1 MKTYSYIPNL
11 PAFSLMIKNILVIY
25 SYTAHVEDRIQN
37 GQINIT
43 NGVDGVT
50 IRASVI

>member
-1 MKTYSYIPNL
+1 MKTYSYTPNL
-11 PAFSLMIKNILVIY
+11 PAFSFMTKNILVVY

-37 GQINIT
+37 GQINI
-43 NGVDGVT
+43 NNGVT